1 MTTEI
6 FPIDERDPEAPRP
19 PEVTWHNSFEVN
31 PHQLHVT
38 SFFGGMARGQMLQF
52 TPRSDLHYSQ
62 LRREEVMKLVEK
74 LADWLDETAPAVDQ
88 HITREEK

>member
-1 MTTEI
+1 MSTEI
-6 FPIDERDPEAPRP
+6 FPVDEREPERTAHNAH
-19 PEVTWHNSFEVN
+19 EVS
-31 PHQLHVT
+31 PHQLYVT
-38 SFFGGMARGQMLQF
+38 SFFGGPARGRMLQF

-62 LRREEVMKLVEK
+62 LQRHEVMKLVET